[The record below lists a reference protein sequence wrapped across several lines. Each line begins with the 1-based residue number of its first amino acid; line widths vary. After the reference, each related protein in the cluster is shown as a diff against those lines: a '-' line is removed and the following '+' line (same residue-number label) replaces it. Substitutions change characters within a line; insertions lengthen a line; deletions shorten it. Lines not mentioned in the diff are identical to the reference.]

1 MNNQSEIKNSSLSE
15 LLNKNIKVANLFYTY
30 NIDFLS
36 NPNQPLQVI
45 ISEKQ
50 IASNKILN
58 EIVKILDNGDPV
70 HRIVKKNLNELIEYI
85 INNHHTYVR
94 NALPNFADKLKH
106 IEFSFSK
113 VQEIK
118 YQFDLLTHD
127 LSSHLE
133 KEERV
138 LFPLIKYLVD
148 TEKFHERPKTRNYG
162 TVRNPIRQM
171 LLDHETSLVILKKMK
186 SILTEIRKQNRNID
200 VIENFDILIK
210 EFECDLQKHIHLEN
224 NVLFPKTIELET
236 KLLHN

>member
-15 LLNKNIKVANLFYTY
+15 LLNKNIKVADLLYTY

-36 NPNQPLQVI
+36 NPNQPLHET

-50 IASNKILN
+50 IVSSKILN

-94 NALPNFADKLKH
+94 NALHNFADKLKL
-106 IEFSFSK
+106 IEFSFSN
-113 VQEIK
+113 VQEIQ
-118 YQFDLLTHD
+118 YHFELLTHD

-148 TEKFHERPKTRNYG
+148 TDKFNEKPKTRNYG

-171 LLDHETSLVILKKMK
+171 LLDHETSLVILKKIK
-186 SILTEIRKQNRNID
+186 TTLIEIKKHNRTSD
-200 VIENFDILIK
+200 VLENFGVLIN